1 EMTLS
6 IQSDYASAYNQRGLI
21 AQEGQQ
27 YEAATAAFKKA
38 FELDPCETGFSYKVG
53 WSLLEELKFDDSEQ
67 WAWETNELPRSKLR
81 GIKPPLAYTRV
92 PPVWRGDIRVAC
104 AP

>member
-1 EMTLS
+1 MVL
-6 IQSDYASAYNQRGLI
+6 IRVRCPYCHSD
-21 AQEGQQ
+21 
-27 YEAATAAFKKA
+27 
-38 FELDPCETGFSYKVG
+38 DV
-53 WSLLEELKFDDSEQ
+53 
-67 WAWETNELPRSKLR
+67 NELPRSKLR